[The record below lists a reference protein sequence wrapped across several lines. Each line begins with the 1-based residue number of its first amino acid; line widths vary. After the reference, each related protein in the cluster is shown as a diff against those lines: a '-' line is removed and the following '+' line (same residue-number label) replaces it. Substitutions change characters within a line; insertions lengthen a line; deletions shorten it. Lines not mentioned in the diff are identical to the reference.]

1 MNDGQVTDLC
11 PKDRYCNASSIN
23 NLGQVAGSKVFDFD
37 EHAALRNADGSWQ
50 DLGTLSG
57 PGTSYA
63 YSLNDVGQ
71 VVGGDFTINH
81 AFLWQDG
88 VMTDLG
94 DGTVAECVNNAG
106 QIVGGDFVGHAV
118 IWHDSVM
125 TDLNTLVPGGSG
137 LTLYNAKAIN
147 DAGQIMV
154 EALDADRHF
163 HAVVL
168 TPDCGG
174 AAHAG
179 DASVMRLSAF
189 VPEAATI

>member
-71 VVGGDFTINH
+71 VVGADETISH
-81 AFLWQDG
+81 AFIWQDG
-88 VMTDLG
+88 VMTDLDPNHG
-94 DGTVAECVNNAG
+94 NVAEAINNAG
-106 QIVGGDFVGHAV
+106 QVVGFALHDTGGAF
-118 IWHDSVM
+118 IWQDGVM
-125 TDLNTLVPGGSG
+125 TDLN
-137 LTLYNAKAIN
+137 
-147 DAGQIMV
+147 
-154 EALDADRHF
+154 
-163 HAVVL
+163 
-168 TPDCGG
+168 
-174 AAHAG
+174 
-179 DASVMRLSAF
+179 
-189 VPEAATI
+189 